1 VNEADTY
8 RELCV
13 AMIDEIRKTTHLV
26 GGPREGLASNLAA
39 RARFQLEKIDKSCRS
54 DLQEKSDN
62 HNGLYRKYNIT
73 KANGSPCD
81 SNAKYFVLRLDWNG
95 SDKDHVEACRMAAR
109 AYIKNVPERLQKV
122 ASELAKWIG
131 L

>member
-1 VNEADTY
+1 MDEANTY

-13 AMIDEIRKTTHLV
+13 AVIDEMQKTTRLV
-26 GGPREGLASNLAA
+26 GGPREDLASNLAT
-39 RARFQLEKIDKSCRS
+39 RARLQLKKIDRSHCS

-62 HNGLYRKYNIT
+62 PDGLYRKYAIT

-81 SNAKYFVLRLDWNG
+81 PNAKYFVLRLDWNG
-95 SDKDHVEACRMAAR
+95 SDKDHIEACRIAAR
-109 AYIKNVPERLQKV
+109 AYVKNAPKRLQKV
-122 ASELAKWIG
+122 ASELVKWVG